1 MKQYLKYWCS
11 PGYPGDPSN
20 DPSNDPPDHTLA
32 AVELAYRASSADEG
46 RSKTPQTCICARSLL
61 MHKFRT
67 GQRAMGKQMEKWCN
81 AFVNELK
88 ILWHIMISRY
98 V

>member
-1 MKQYLKYWCS
+1 
-11 PGYPGDPSN
+11 
-20 DPSNDPPDHTLA
+20 
-32 AVELAYRASSADEG
+32 
-46 RSKTPQTCICARSLL
+46 

-81 AFVNELK
+81 AFVKELK